1 MASMRSLGAA
11 ALVTAIIGMR
21 VSKHYWQAYD
31 PFDKFFAVFV
41 LLALDVPLPRK
52 LEGNEVRK
60 EEGTIRGI
68 PVDPDGRPA
77 LSLTLDDS

>member
-11 ALVTAIIGMR
+11 VLVTAIIGMR

-41 LLALDVPLPRK
+41 LLALVTFPIWGETKSGKKTELF
-52 LEGNEVRK
+52 EVYVLILMVVR
-60 EEGTIRGI
+60 
-68 PVDPDGRPA
+68 
-77 LSLTLDDS
+77 

>member
-41 LLALDVPLPRK
+41 LLALVTFPCLASWRETK
-52 LEGNEVRK
+52 SGKKKELFEVYLL
-60 EEGTIRGI
+60 ILM
-68 PVDPDGRPA
+68 VA
-77 LSLTLDDS
+77 LLFR